1 MKYSVSWTRIS
12 LLIMRKIL
20 AAIAYFAMLLSV
32 PDLYASD
39 NQSFERWQD
48 DKFSMFIHFG
58 LYSHLGGVWEGEP
71 VRQGYS
77 EQIQSFAGIFGDW
90 YAETASEFNPVNFDA
105 RAIASLAKA
114 AGMRSIVF
122 TSKHHDGFCM
132 FDTETTDYDSVE
144 ATPSGRDYV
153 KEISD
158 ACKEAGIRFGLYFSL
173 IDWHYPHAYPISSHN
188 ADFITPQH
196 HELNKAQVREL
207 LTNYGPVSELWFDM
221 GSLTPEQS
229 GELYEL
235 VKELQP
241 DCLVSGRLGNDKYDF
256 AVMADNRL
264 PESQLH
270 APWQSAA
277 SMFPETWSW
286 RSWQERGEVD
296 DKVAQKIGSLAEVVS
311 RGGNYLLNIGP
322 CADGSVV
329 PFEREVLNRIGAWL
343 EVNGDAVYG
352 TSPSPFRETCDWG
365 CVTVKDNHMY
375 LILTGNCPEDLEIV
389 LPVRGYRL
397 KQCQTPGVRCRSL
410 AGSLVISVYEEL
422 YSNPSSPKVIRLTF
436 DRPVQP
442 FNALEPVDRSKVLSW
457 DNATPDYSYSC
468 FDYYSN
474 YRSIVGYNWL
484 ISGKGKV
491 SKIEVLYTENEVGR
505 EIELMVGGSPVK
517 VKLDGDQFAE
527 LPLEASVSNQRI
539 ARIRGGV
546 FDGPASWENFDLQS
560 FNGYEP
566 KEDTFTS
573 RQFSNYLLTSTVEMN
588 EAGYA
593 LFDIASGNGVEVIVN
608 GKTMLKHLNP
618 YRSVCHKEKVLLYL
632 PQGHSDVMLR
642 SYNRFEKTASA
653 RLVPD
658 PDGSV
663 YRMTVSLPAAVPADR
678 LMVRLSS
685 ADSESL
691 HSDCLLHNIRL
702 ILK

>member
-1 MKYSVSWTRIS
+1 
-12 LLIMRKIL
+12 MRKIL

-436 DRPVQP
+436 DRSVQP
-442 FNALEPVDRSKVLSW
+442 FNALESVERSKVLSW

-474 YRSIVGYNWL
+474 YRSIVVYNWL

-560 FNGYEP
+560 FNGDEP

-678 LMVRLSS
+678 LMVKLSS